1 MIYLHILQTYRET
14 RQFAT
19 VNFLINHE
27 APQVWLNIRFG
38 QCFLTKVTCQIDS
51 GNRPIR
57 GENASSAIKC
67 VSHLIKNRSRPKNS
81 SKDPSNK
88 FSDLVATKNIEA
100 MRGEYKRISRLIK
113 NPKNSSK
120 YPSNKLTVLDL
131 IATKNVEPIRGEYEA
146 KTCASPSSAKP
157 PHFTMLVVE
166 NAHHVEKNQNILAS
180 FRHACCCYNL

>member
-1 MIYLHILQTYRET
+1 MIYLHILQTYRVT

-131 IATKNVEPIRGEYEA
+131 IATKNVEPIRGEYES
-146 KTCASPSSAKP
+146 KTCAPLLGQA
-157 PHFTMLVVE
+157 
-166 NAHHVEKNQNILAS
+166 AS
-180 FRHACCCYNL
+180 FHHACCWERAPCGEKPKHTCLISSCLLLL